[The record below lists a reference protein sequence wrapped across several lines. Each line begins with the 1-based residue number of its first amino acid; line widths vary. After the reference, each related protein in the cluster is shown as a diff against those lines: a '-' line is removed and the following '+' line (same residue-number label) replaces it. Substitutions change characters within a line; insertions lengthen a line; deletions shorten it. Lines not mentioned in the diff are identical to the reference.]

1 MELSRI
7 VALLSALAQPT
18 RYRCVAMLVENGP
31 CTAGDLASGLG
42 VPANTM
48 SSHLTILTHAG
59 LVSSTKDGRHVVY
72 RANAGTVA
80 PLLEE
85 LKLLARA

>member
-1 MELSRI
+1 MELSRTI
-7 VALLSALAQPT
+7 AVLSALAQPT
-18 RYRCVAMLVENGP
+18 RYRCVEMLVEKGA
-31 CTAGDLASGLG
+31 CSAGDLASGLG

-72 RANAGTVA
+72 RANVDSVADLIGT
-80 PLLEE
+80 
-85 LKLLARA
+85 LKQLAV

>member
-1 MELSRI
+1 MELSQT

-18 RYRCVAMLVENGP
+18 RYRCVEMLVEKGA
-31 CTAGDLASGLG
+31 CSAGDLASALG
-42 VPANTM
+42 IPANTM

-72 RANAGTVA
+72 RANPGSMT
-80 PLLEE
+80 PLIEG
-85 LKLLARA
+85 LKLLAQA